1 MVLDIETIAVII
13 RITSGASIALY
24 IVLLSLLCFKLKLQ
38 FMSKAFNIQ
47 FLLSNLIYSFSTVLP
62 DVSTNTFLCKGQ
74 SMLTVFSELT
84 TIGIGTSIVII
95 GQLSLAPNNKLNE
108 MKGKIFTV
116 SFIQSWLIPIIFGFV
131 AFAFTEV
138 KADQAKTDSKLCW
151 ITDDYCTMV
160 FIALRMVYFIVFFYY
175 LYKMLK
181 ELKKLKINL
190 NLGDLYNEYLSSIKK
205 CALGMTMLLII
216 FLSYST
222 ANLIRI
228 FSIDKALINHWVFL
242 TIVIGD
248 AFVHPIV
255 VFLFIINKEKLNQIK
270 TLCHKN
276 KEYISIE
283 TVTNSD
289 DSLID

>member
-1 MVLDIETIAVII
+1 
-13 RITSGASIALY
+13 
-24 IVLLSLLCFKLKLQ
+24 
-38 FMSKAFNIQ
+38 
-47 FLLSNLIYSFSTVLP
+47 
-62 DVSTNTFLCKGQ
+62 
-74 SMLTVFSELT
+74 
-84 TIGIGTSIVII
+84 
-95 GQLSLAPNNKLNE
+95 
-108 MKGKIFTV
+108 
-116 SFIQSWLIPIIFGFV
+116 
-131 AFAFTEV
+131 
-138 KADQAKTDSKLCW
+138 
-151 ITDDYCTMV
+151 
-160 FIALRMVYFIVFFYY
+160 
-175 LYKMLK
+175 MLK

-190 NLGDLYNEYLSSIKK
+190 NLGDLYNEYLFSIKK

-242 TIVIGD
+242 TIIIGD
-248 AFVHPIV
+248 VFVHPIV
-255 VFLFIINKEKLNQIK
+255 VLLFIINKEKLNQIK

>member
-1 MVLDIETIAVII
+1 MKSLVII
-13 RITSGASIALY
+13 FSL
-24 IVLLSLLCFKLKLQ
+24 VDLSLSSTCTDTKPEVNEDCLSVYMENNMCCYHEVTFG
-38 FMSKAFNIQ
+38 SKE
-47 FLLSNLIYSFSTVLP
+47 TKECVEKP
-62 DVSTNTFLCKGQ
+62 V
-74 SMLTVFSELT
+74 
-84 TIGIGTSIVII
+84 
-95 GQLSLAPNNKLNE
+95 
-108 MKGKIFTV
+108 
-116 SFIQSWLIPIIFGFV
+116 
-131 AFAFTEV
+131 
-138 KADQAKTDSKLCW
+138 TDS
-151 ITDDYCTMV
+151 
-160 FIALRMVYFIVFFYY
+160 
-175 LYKMLK
+175 
-181 ELKKLKINL
+181 
-190 NLGDLYNEYLSSIKK
+190 GIKK

-248 AFVHPIV
+248 VFVHPIV
-255 VFLFIINKEKLNQIK
+255 VLLFIINKEKLNQIK

>member
-1 MVLDIETIAVII
+1 MKSLI
-13 RITSGASIALY
+13 LF
-24 IVLLSLLCFKLKLQ
+24 LSL
-38 FMSKAFNIQ
+38 
-47 FLLSNLIYSFSTVLP
+47 V
-62 DVSTNTFLCKGQ
+62 G
-74 SMLTVFSELT
+74 
-84 TIGIGTSIVII
+84 
-95 GQLSLAPNNKLNE
+95 LSLCSICTDTKPEINE
-108 MKGKIFTV
+108 DCVSVYMKKSMCCFH
-116 SFIQSWLIPIIFGFV
+116 
-131 AFAFTEV
+131 E
-138 KADQAKTDSKLCW
+138 
-151 ITDDYCTMV
+151 
-160 FIALRMVYFIVFFYY
+160 YFIVFFYY

-242 TIVIGD
+242 AIVIGD
-248 AFVHPIV
+248 VFVHPIV
-255 VFLFIINKEKLNQIK
+255 VLLFIINKEKMNQIK

>member
-1 MVLDIETIAVII
+1 MALDIDTIAVVI
-13 RITSGASIALY
+13 RITSGMSIALY
-24 IVLLSLLCFKLKLQ
+24 MVLLCLLCIKLKSLP
-38 FMSKAFNIQ
+38 MSKSFNSQ

-62 DVSTNTFLCKGQ
+62 DVSTNTFLCKGE

-138 KADQAKTDSKLCW
+138 KAVKRKRTLSYAGSLM
-151 ITDDYCTMV
+151 I
-160 FIALRMVYFIVFFYY
+160 IALQMVYFIVFFYY

-181 ELKKLKINL
+181 ELKKLKIHL

-222 ANLIRI
+222 TNLIRI

-248 AFVHPIV
+248 VFVHPTV
-255 VFLFIINKEKLNQIK
+255 VLLFIINKEKLNQIK

-283 TVTNSD
+283 TVTNSA